1 MEDRDRVRQ
10 GQGQVEEQRALAGLL
25 GGFGPQ
31 FAAAFG
37 GGVRFGGQE
46 RGIQVGGFA
55 AAVRGPAQ
63 RGAVRGL
70 SLAEEQVIGFALD
83 PLALLEPERSGAGAP
98 PAARRLSA
106 AFAGLEVI
114 AGLVLGRAAVDL
126 LPDVVQVVALAQG
139 RHHCH

>member
-46 RGIQVGGFA
+46 RGIQVGGLRPPSG
-55 AAVRGPAQ
+55 VRPSE
-63 RGAVRGL
+63 V
-70 SLAEEQVIGFALD
+70 
-83 PLALLEPERSGAGAP
+83 PSGAF
-98 PAARRLSA
+98 RLPKS
-106 AFAGLEVI
+106 
-114 AGLVLGRAAVDL
+114 RS
-126 LPDVVQVVALAQG
+126 
-139 RHHCH
+139 